1 MGACSVKNK
10 ETIIHHK
17 TITTVS
23 QDQTVTQKKII
34 EQPRAPQSS
43 QQPQPY
49 QTTQESKSSQPT
61 QQQPQ
66 SSQTTQPTQQP
77 QSSQPT
83 QQPQTP
89 QSPSKFHRRSERGH
103 TVVSSKN
110 NFTLVQSNK
119 LGLKNIFPSEIKE
132 EEEKENASEDN
143 NNLLSSNKP
152 QEKVNND
159 TNIQETS
166 QQPQEQ
172 QQLQPQQKFVRK
184 GNRSISLIQKNKLG
198 SNIFKEE
205 LKLKVT
211 INTIIEENKGL
222 PTMKYKIVSRLGD
235 GSYGTVYLAINIM
248 TKAKV
253 AMKKIKK
260 VKENEVDDLEIKN
273 EIDILK
279 KLDHPNIVKILEFYS
294 TDDAYY
300 IVTDYCQCG
309 ELYNQIKHR
318 YNENQLAVLFYQV
331 FSGLCYLHANNIVH
345 RDLKLENILITEMEL
360 DEHTQKNYFWIKII
374 DFGTAKIFEKNK
386 SEKAV
391 VGSSYYIAPEVLK
404 KAYNEK
410 CDTWSAGVLLYM
422 MLVGRAPFDGE
433 DDEEII
439 ANIEKGQFNRN
450 HRKLV
455 NASFEIQ
462 DLVNKLLE
470 INPKKRLSAAKAL
483 KHPWFEKFNA
493 KSLYMNIEEKKVLK
507 YLKRLMNYEINT
519 KFEQMVLAFIVHNI
533 PPSKES
539 KDILK
544 IFRVFN
550 TNDDCKLSQKE
561 LEEGL
566 LRFFRKQ
573 EVEEKINDIFLL
585 LDGANHGYIEFEEFL
600 RACLDKKKVLCNEN
614 LVYAFNFFD
623 KDNSGKITVEKVKV
637 AFSESNVSEEVFQNI
652 FREVCLNEE
661 GELDFQEFKDMML
674 GSSSS
679 HNDKE

>member
-23 QDQTVTQKKII
+23 QDQTITQKKIP
-34 EQPRAPQSS
+34 EQTRAPQQTQSSQQQPTQSSQQPQQPAQSSQLPQPHKPSQQPQSS
-43 QQPQPY
+43 QQPQPA
-49 QTTQESKSSQPT
+49 
-61 QQQPQ
+61 
-66 SSQTTQPTQQP
+66 
-77 QSSQPT
+77 
-83 QQPQTP
+83 QQPQTTK
-89 QSPSKFHRRSERGH
+89 SPSRFQRRSERGH

-110 NFTLVQSNK
+110 NFTFVQSNK
-119 LGLKNIFPSEIKE
+119 LGIMNIFPSEIKE
-132 EEEKENASEDN
+132 EEENASEEN
-143 NNLLSSNKP
+143 NNLASSNKP
-152 QEKVNND
+152 PDKVNND
-159 TNIQETS
+159 TNIKEAS

-172 QQLQPQQKFVRK
+172 QQPQQKFVRK

-279 KLDHPNIVKILEFYS
+279 KLDHPNVVKILEFYS

-455 NASFEIQ
+455 NASAEIQ

-470 INPKKRLSAAKAL
+470 LNPKKRLSAAKAL
-483 KHPWFEKFNA
+483 KHPWFEKFSA

-566 LRFFRKQ
+566 LKFFRKQ

-623 KDNSGKITVEKVKV
+623 KDKKSITL
-637 AFSESNVSEEVFQNI
+637 SN
-652 FREVCLNEE
+652 
-661 GELDFQEFKDMML
+661 LDWRL
-674 GSSSS
+674 
-679 HNDKE
+679 

>member
-1 MGACSVKNK
+1 MNEQPCTS
-10 ETIIHHK
+10 THTH
-17 TITTVS
+17 THTTTVN
-23 QDQTVTQKKII
+23 
-34 EQPRAPQSS
+34 
-43 QQPQPY
+43 QQQ
-49 QTTQESKSSQPT
+49 Q
-61 QQQPQ
+61 QQQPSPMHKFQRRGERVHTISATKKIFSFTPSSITYPSQ
-66 SSQTTQPTQQP
+66 STT
-77 QSSQPT
+77 
-83 QQPQTP
+83 
-89 QSPSKFHRRSERGH
+89 
-103 TVVSSKN
+103 
-110 NFTLVQSNK
+110 
-119 LGLKNIFPSEIKE
+119 FPAEIKE
-132 EEEKENASEDN
+132 EDETEQTQNETTIN
-143 NNLLSSNKP
+143 NNNTPSTIESSSLP
-152 QEKVNND
+152 STQQEH
-159 TNIQETS
+159 E
-166 QQPQEQ
+166 QQPPIN
-172 QQLQPQQKFVRK
+172 LQVQDNKFIRK

-222 PTMKYKIVSRLGD
+222 PTMKYKVLSRLGD
-235 GSYGTVYLAINIM
+235 GSYGTVYLAMNII
-248 TKAKV
+248 TKTKIAL
-253 AMKKIKK
+253 KKIKK

-279 KLDHPNIVKILEFYS
+279 KLDHPNVVKIIEFYS

-300 IVTDYCQCG
+300 IITDYCQCG

-331 FSGLCYLHANNIVH
+331 FSGLCYLHTNNIVH
-345 RDLKLENILITEMEL
+345 RDLKLENILITEIEH
-360 DEHTQKNYFWIKII
+360 DEQTQRKYFWIKII

-386 SEKAV
+386 SEKAI

-422 MLVGRAPFDGE
+422 MLVGRAPFDGK

-439 ANIEKGQFNRN
+439 ENIEKGQFNRN
-450 HRKLV
+450 HRKLIA
-455 NASFEIQ
+455 ASREIQ
-462 DLVNKLLE
+462 DLVSKLLE
-470 INPKKRLSAAKAL
+470 VNPTVRLSAAEAL
-483 KHPWFEKFNA
+483 KHPWFKKFNA
-493 KSLYMNIEEKKVLK
+493 KSLYMNIEEKKVMK

-550 TNDDCKLSQKE
+550 TNDDCKLRQCE
-561 LEEGL
+561 LKEGL
-566 LRFFRKQ
+566 LKYFDKH
-573 EVEEKINDIFLL
+573 EVDDKINDIFLL

-600 RACLDKKKVLCNEN
+600 RACIDKKKVLCDEN

-623 KDNSGKITVEKVKV
+623 KDNSGKITVAKVKD

-652 FREVCLNEE
+652 LREVCLNEE
-661 GELDFQEFKDMML
+661 GELDFTEFKDMML
-674 GSSSS
+674 GTSLSQV
-679 HNDKE
+679 